1 MKKPALA
8 GLAGVL
14 FGVGLALSGMSQP
27 AKVLGF
33 LDVAGAWDPSL
44 MFVMGGALA
53 VHALLT
59 RIVLRRERPL
69 FDDEFHLPA
78 TKAIDG
84 RLVAGAALFGL
95 GWGLGGF
102 CPGPALTSAA
112 SGALPAIVFVGAMT
126 AGMLL
131 ESVTLRAT
139 DDDDDDDAQRGSAP
153 QPR

>member
-1 MKKPALA
+1 VNGAKKPALA
-8 GLAGVL
+8 GAAGVL
-14 FGVGLALSGMSQP
+14 FGIGLALSGMSQP

-53 VHALLT
+53 IHVLLS
-59 RIVLRRERPL
+59 RVILRRDRPL

-78 TKAIDG
+78 KTAIDG
-84 RLVAGAALFGL
+84 RLVGGAALFGL

-126 AGMLL
+126 AGMLVQHL
-131 ESVTLRAT
+131 TLPAA
-139 DDDDDDDAQRGSAP
+139 DDDAGQRGSAP
-153 QPR
+153 LPR

>member
-1 MKKPALA
+1 MNGAKKPALA
-8 GLAGVL
+8 GIAGVL

-27 AKVLGF
+27 ARVLGF

-53 VHALLT
+53 VHVLLS
-59 RIVLRRERPL
+59 RVILRRDRPL
-69 FDDEFHLPA
+69 FDEEFHLPA
-78 TKAIDG
+78 KKAVDG

-126 AGMLL
+126 AGMFVQQL
-131 ESVTLRAT
+131 TLPAA
-139 DDDDDDDAQRGSAP
+139 DDDAGRRGSAP
-153 QPR
+153 LPP

>member
-1 MKKPALA
+1 MNGAKKPALA
-8 GLAGVL
+8 GVAGVL
-14 FGVGLALSGMSQP
+14 FGLGLALSGMSQP

-53 VHALLT
+53 VHVLLS
-59 RIVLRRERPL
+59 RVILRRERPL
-69 FDDEFHLPA
+69 FDEEFHLPA
-78 TKAIDG
+78 KKTVDG

-112 SGALPAIVFVGAMT
+112 SGAVPAIVFVGAMT
-126 AGMLL
+126 AGMFLQN
-131 ESVTLRAT
+131 VTLPAS
-139 DDDDDDDAQRGSAP
+139 DGDA
-153 QPR
+153 